1 MAVWPLFLLV
11 AFAPELLSMQPVHS
25 TTVTAVSKAPA
36 TTLASSLAVSGAEMS
51 TRSHGPRRTTSNQ
64 PTKIV
69 EAHSAH
75 RNTSVLPPASTRT
88 ETPATKR
95 MTERPGSATTG
106 WETSTML
113 ETSNE
118 PPASPGKEPA
128 SHTTVMDQPGDDDDT
143 PLSQKPG
150 LIAVICIF
158 MAILLIG
165 AVVILVKFCHSREPS
180 FKKLDEVPMG
190 RVTEDSPFARYPPK

>member
-51 TRSHGPRRTTSNQ
+51 TRSQGPRRTTSNR
-64 PTKIV
+64 PTKTV

-88 ETPATKR
+88 ETPATKH

-128 SHTTVMDQPGDDDDT
+128 SHTTVMGKSHGRFSVCPLPTKITQP
-143 PLSQKPG
+143 
-150 LIAVICIF
+150 C
-158 MAILLIG
+158 ILLFTNTFG
-165 AVVILVKFCHSREPS
+165 QLQSLVGFEPAFS
-180 FKKLDEVPMG
+180 
-190 RVTEDSPFARYPPK
+190 